1 MNNVIIYTALTLT
14 ALFSIVVLVYL
25 NWDRG
30 PVKSY
35 SLLPGVAIGFVLA
48 GLFTGGD
55 RLVSYS
61 FMGIGVLI
69 ALLDLRRKRPKKPRI
84 RGDEPHESA
93 SE

>member
-1 MNNVIIYTALTLT
+1 MIIYTALTIT
-14 ALFSIVVLVYL
+14 ALISIVLLVYF
-25 NWDRG
+25 NWDKGQVR
-30 PVKSY
+30 SY

-69 ALLDLRRKRPKKPRI
+69 ALLDLRRKRPRKPRI
-84 RGDEPHESA
+84 QEKEKAKQTD
-93 SE
+93 